1 MKKVRAVV
9 ALALIAV
16 AVCVVAVMA
25 SDGAVVDELTPF
37 ATTITTLL
45 AGTLGVWLVQ
55 GLKKILPEG
64 IGDKLMTWISYGCA
78 FVVALVAFAVTGG
91 FKELFSSPWVVI
103 QNLATTGGFMT
114 LAYATLKGKL
124 GIKGRKELGRK

>member
-1 MKKVRAVV
+1 MKKVRAVL
-9 ALALIAV
+9 AIALIAV

-37 ATTITTLL
+37 ATTITTFL

-55 GLKKILPEG
+55 WLKKILPWG
-64 IGDKLMTWISYGCA
+64 IGDRLMTYIAYGVA
-78 FVVALVAFAVTGG
+78 FVMAILAFAISGG
-91 FKELFSSPWVVI
+91 FRELFSSPWTVI

-124 GIKGRKELGRK
+124 GIKGSKAMGDR